1 MSYFDVKLKHYTEI
15 LRLIDGVIASEGN
28 VQEVR
33 GKLTNLIAEIEEI
46 KSQI

>member
-15 LRLIDGVIASEGN
+15 LRLIDGVISSGGN

-33 GKLTNLIAEIEEI
+33 NKLTNLITEIDEI
-46 KSQI
+46 KAQI